1 MTVTT
6 SSPDFVVFHSKH
18 LDTDVCSTDL
28 AKFDEEQLQTLFL
41 EASKVAS
48 ECLAGYEWSKSS
60 LPNEWPDEDWPRRVR
75 KKASLVGR
83 FAKLVTLEIK
93 SRRQKRHLDALELK
107 AEAKAARLIK
117 MRYIKAALK
126 ERFGPEVTREV
137 LARAGEIAE
146 SKKSCPRSDAKL
158 VAQ

>member
-1 MTVTT
+1 MTDIGPT
-6 SSPDFVVFHSKH
+6 SDFVVFRSKH
-18 LDTDVCSTDL
+18 LDQDICSTDL
-28 AKFDEEQLQTLFL
+28 AVLEEEQLQILFL

-48 ECLAGYEWSKSS
+48 ECHAGYEWSKSS

-93 SRRQKRHLDALELK
+93 SRRQKRHLEALELK
-107 AEAKAARLIK
+107 AEAKAARLIR

-126 ERFGPEVTREV
+126 ERFGYKIAREV
-137 LARAGEIAE
+137 LERAAEIAE
-146 SKKSCPRSDAKL
+146 SNNHG
-158 VAQ
+158 

>member
-1 MTVTT
+1 MTATT

-60 LPNEWPDEDWPRRVR
+60 LPDEWPDEDWPRRVR

-83 FAKLVTLEIK
+83 FAKLVTAEIK
-93 SRRQKRHLDALELK
+93 SRRQRRHLEALELK
-107 AEAKAARLIK
+107 AEAKAARLIR

-126 ERFGPEVTREV
+126 ERFGPKVAREV
-137 LARAGEIAE
+137 LERATEIAE
-146 SKKSCPRSDAKL
+146 SNKR
-158 VAQ
+158 

>member
-18 LDTDVCSTDL
+18 LGTDVCSTDL
-28 AKFDEEQLQTLFL
+28 AEFEEEQLQTLFL

-93 SRRQKRHLDALELK
+93 SRRHKRHLDALELK
-107 AEAKAARLIK
+107 AEAKAARLTK

-146 SKKSCPRSDAKL
+146 SKKSCPRSNTQPE
-158 VAQ
+158 AQ

>member
-1 MTVTT
+1 MTATT

-83 FAKLVTLEIK
+83 FAKLVTVEIK
-93 SRRQKRHLDALELK
+93 SRRQRRHLEALELK
-107 AEAKAARLIK
+107 AEAKAARLIR

-126 ERFGPEVTREV
+126 ERFGPKVAREV
-137 LARAGEIAE
+137 LERATEIAE
-146 SKKSCPRSDAKL
+146 SNKR
-158 VAQ
+158 

>member
-28 AKFDEEQLQTLFL
+28 AKFDDEQLQTLFL